1 MVNQLRRNVFNLDLK
16 REIVAAKCFW
26 LWKPANIKVEN
37 NGAVVYVGS
46 SLTVHSPLFFVHKLW
61 LNKLM
66 RCFYWSVQ
74 NERNAIESCARSA
87 PKKLTKTYNKGVER
101 SSEPFHF
108 NNYQK
113 THFFFCLFCRDLNF
127 HMILLPEYSG
137 LLTEWSAFETVFAVL
152 VLSGKLSITG
162 HLTYI

>member
-1 MVNQLRRNVFNLDLK
+1 
-16 REIVAAKCFW
+16 
-26 LWKPANIKVEN
+26 
-37 NGAVVYVGS
+37 
-46 SLTVHSPLFFVHKLW
+46 
-61 LNKLM
+61 M